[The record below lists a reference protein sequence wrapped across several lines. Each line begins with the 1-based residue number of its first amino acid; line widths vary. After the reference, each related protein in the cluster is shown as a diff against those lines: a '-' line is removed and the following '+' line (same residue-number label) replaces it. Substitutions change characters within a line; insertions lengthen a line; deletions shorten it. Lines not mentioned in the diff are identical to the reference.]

1 VEIKEETCEN
11 KINYFK
17 IPKNIFDK
25 NNYLSTKTEIDS
37 IVNKSASKSASSSKP
52 RGIKI
57 ITDKKINFKTK
68 EEEYIGN

>member
-1 VEIKEETCEN
+1 VVIKEETCEN
-11 KINYFK
+11 KINYFE
-17 IPKNIFDK
+17 IPKNIFTK

-37 IVNKSASKSASSSKP
+37 IVNKSASNSQT

-68 EEEYIGN
+68 EE

>member
-1 VEIKEETCEN
+1 MEIKEETCEN

-37 IVNKSASKSASSSKP
+37 IVNKSASNSQP

-57 ITDKKINFKTK
+57 ITDKKINFKIK